1 MNRVTSKAAT
11 LPSLHQLYA
20 LRMRSPEADL
30 QMLVAKAA
38 GVDGDAAA
46 AHVAKLLRLPV
57 LDATALIAAT
67 PRFDLLP
74 YADAMRHGCLLAPMD
89 TASATPMLTLVL
101 TDPTQLAI
109 RERLARQLASA
120 GQPYIEAVV
129 ASAAMEAALAVH
141 GTRQRALPQV
151 AAGPDEAHQGDA
163 GPGISLAS
171 LAQDTSPVVRLVNST
186 LYDALRVAASDIHLE
201 MLPEGLAVRYRV
213 DGVLL
218 HAATVQGHDTAEQA
232 ISRIK
237 VLAELDIAE
246 RRIPQDG
253 RFKATV
259 AGREVDFRVSVMPS
273 IHGEDAVLRVLD
285 KQRGASDG
293 ARLRLDRLGHA
304 NHAVNAIRALAAMP
318 HGLLLVTGPTGSGKS
333 TTLYA
338 TLSELDTG
346 QDKIITIEDPVEYE
360 VPGILQ
366 IPVNDRKG
374 LTFARGL
381 RSILRH
387 DPDKILV
394 GEIRD
399 GETAAIA
406 VQAALTGHLVLTSVH
421 ANGAFSVLDRFLHM
435 GITPHSL
442 VESLIGVVAQQLVR
456 TVCPHCAQEVV
467 VDAVADEALLIR
479 SGLSRT
485 DVADWQWRAGR
496 GCDACHGTGYLGR
509 RPVTE
514 VLRIDDRQRDAMLR
528 QAPSAAQRRIAR
540 EGGFRSLRHATLELV
555 AHGVTTLQEANRVTF
570 TE

>member
-1 MNRVTSKAAT
+1 MT
-11 LPSLHQLYA
+11 LPSSPSSPSAPPLPSLLALHA
-20 LRMRSPEADL
+20 LRAAAPEQDL
-30 QMLVAKAA
+30 QTRIAETSHVDAETAA
-38 GVDGDAAA
+38 RHLAGLFRLPLLDTAALAAA
-46 AHVAKLLRLPV
+46 A
-57 LDATALIAAT
+57 

-74 YADAMRHGCLLAPMD
+74 YACAIQRHCLLVQTAPD
-89 TASATPMLTLVL
+89 SPLLTLAL
-101 TDPTQLAI
+101 GDPTRIAE
-109 RERLARQLASA
+109 RERIARRLAQGGHA
-120 GQPYIEAVV
+120 YVEAVV
-129 ASAAMEAALAVH
+129 PSAALQATLALH
-141 GTRQRALPQV
+141 GDRQRALAQI
-151 AAGPDEAHQGDA
+151 ATDATPDPETTPGD
-163 GPGISLAS
+163 GGISLAS

-186 LYDALRVAASDIHLE
+186 LYDALRMAASDVHME
-201 MLPEGLAVRYRV
+201 TLPDGLAVRYRV

-218 HAATVQGHDTAEQA
+218 HAAAMPGHDVAEQA

-237 VLAELDIAE
+237 VMAELDIAE

-253 RFKATV
+253 RFKAIV

-285 KQRGASDG
+285 KRRGNAEG
-293 ARLRLDRLGHA
+293 TPLRLDGLGHDA
-304 NHAVNAIRALAAMP
+304 HAVAAIRALAAMP

-338 TLSELDTG
+338 ALSELDTG
-346 QDKIITIEDPVEYE
+346 QEKIITIEDPVEYE
-360 VPGILQ
+360 VPGVLQ

-456 TVCPHCAQEVV
+456 TVCPHCAR
-467 VDAVADEALLIR
+467 DASADAALLAR
-479 SGLSRT
+479 SGLQAS
-485 DVADWQWRAGR
+485 DIAGWTLR
-496 GCDACHGTGYLGR
+496 EGSGCEACHDTGYLGR
-509 RPVTE
+509 RPVAE
-514 VLRIDDRQRDAMLR
+514 VLRINDRLRDAMLR
-528 QAPSAAQRRIAR
+528 QAPSGEQRAIAR
-540 EGGFRSLRHATLELV
+540 EAGFLSLRQATV
-555 AHGVTTLQEANRVTF
+555 ALAARGITTLQEANRVTF
-570 TE
+570 AE